1 MFPFVCVVQWVNALI
16 YKTVFKRGNRL
27 RVGHFLY
34 RDSFLLRRYVCF
46 PWRYFLHSDALDY
59 ANTTKKPFV
68 RNVLTGLPSPFALFF
83 TPTFVRDIF
92 LPCKT

>member
-1 MFPFVCVVQWVNALI
+1 MGKCLNYPQTVLSEAIGCVYGIFSIVVLFYCAV
-16 YKTVFKRGNRL
+16 TCVFRG
-27 RVGHFLY
+27 GI
-34 RDSFLLRRYVCF
+34 
-46 PWRYFLHSDALDY
+46 FLHSDALDY

-68 RNVLTGLPSPFALFF
+68 RNVLTGLPSLFALFF

>member
-1 MFPFVCVVQWVNALI
+1 MGKCLNYPQTVLSEAIGCVYGIFSIVV
-16 YKTVFKRGNRL
+16 
-27 RVGHFLY
+27 
-34 RDSFLLRRYVCF
+34 FLLCRYVCF
-46 PWRYFLHSDALDY
+46 PWRYFLHSDVLFY